1 MTRARLA
8 PWLWLAPVL
17 AIALVTLATPW
28 LAPHEAS
35 TVVSGGWSEPSVQAW
50 LGTDNLGRDLLSRM
64 LWGART
70 TLGIALAATVL
81 AFVAGGG
88 AGLIAGVAGG
98 AFDRIANWLNNVFLS
113 IPTLVC
119 ALVVLSLV
127 PANLL
132 TLTLLVAFLE
142 SLRIFRVARALAI
155 DRAQLDYVMVAR
167 MRGES
172 MAWIIGREIL
182 PNAALPLLAEFG
194 LRLAFAV
201 LLIASLSF
209 LGLGLPP
216 PATDWGSIAKEN
228 RDGILF
234 GVWAALVP
242 GAVIAAIALL
252 IHSVVERI
260 SQQRTARLRGIEGR
274 P

>member
-17 AIALVTLATPW
+17 AIVLVTLATPW

-35 TVVSGGWSEPSVQAW
+35 AVVGGGWSEPSAQAW

-88 AGLIAGVAGG
+88 AGLVAGVAGG
-98 AFDRIANWLNNVFLS
+98 SFDRVASWLNNVFLS

-132 TLTLLVAFLE
+132 SLTLLVAFLE

-155 DRAQLDYVMVAR
+155 DRANLDYVMVAR

-172 MAWIIGREIL
+172 MVWIIGREIL

-234 GVWAALVP
+234 GVWAALVILP
-242 GAVIAAIALL
+242 PFHGHPYKRLTIAI
-252 IHSVVERI
+252 
-260 SQQRTARLRGIEGR
+260 GGGR
-274 P
+274 